1 MTDARVVA
9 LRHRLAASS
18 DLAGDEADSS
28 HFDLPVETVVQRLQV
43 LTKNR
48 ALPGFLLSFPPEA
61 GQ

>member
-18 DLAGDEADSS
+18 DLAGDEAESP
-28 HFDLPVETVVQRLQV
+28 HFDLPVETVVQRFQS
-43 LTKNR
+43 TKNR
-48 ALPGFLLSFPPEA
+48 AMPGFLLSLTPEA